1 MALVMQPSV
10 EPEGLRPEAGWLGTE
25 ENVAHWSREPS
36 GPRRPARLTH
46 AQSDRRPGCVCACVC
61 VCAQSWA

>member
-10 EPEGLRPEAGWLGTE
+10 EPEGQRPEAGWLGTE

-36 GPRRPARLTH
+36 GPRRPSHLTQ
-46 AQSDRRPGCVCACVC
+46 AVC
-61 VCAQSWA
+61 VRVCTQLGLP